1 MFVVRGLPL
10 AKGMASRT
18 ARRPL
23 AVLFALWSCSSSVAP
38 DAIATAEAAGTG
50 AAADVSGS
58 IVNLTNAARA
68 RVRVAPLRANGQ
80 LMRAAQLH
88 AEQMA
93 SLGRLAHVLDG
104 ARYPSPQDRLAAA
117 GYRWIAYA
125 ENVASGQLTP
135 QGVTDSWMASAGH
148 RANMLSAA
156 YTELGTGYAVDANGL
171 PYFVQVFGK
180 PL

>member
-1 MFVVRGLPL
+1 
-10 AKGMASRT
+10 MALRT
-18 ARRPL
+18 ARLPL
-23 AVLFALWSCSSSVAP
+23 AVLFAIWGCSSSVAP
-38 DAIATAEAAGTG
+38 DAVSTVEAAGAGT
-50 AAADVSGS
+50 AADVPSS
-58 IVNLTNAARA
+58 IVDLTNAARA
-68 RVRVAPLRANGQ
+68 SAGVAPLRANAQ

-93 SLGRLAHVLDG
+93 SVGRIGHRLDG

-117 GYRWIAYA
+117 GYRWSAYA
-125 ENVASGQLTP
+125 ENVAAGQHTP
-135 QGVTDSWMASAGH
+135 QSITDSWMASAGH

-156 YTELGTGYAVDANGL
+156 YTELGTGYAVDANGQ